1 LTFTPAAVGLAAA
14 GGKRA
19 CKNKVSY
26 LEWVVML
33 VRQQQRHSQQKMPK
47 QVENRQRQ
55 QRRR

>member
-19 CKNKVSY
+19 CKKVSY
-26 LEWVVML
+26 LEWAVMM

-47 QVENRQRQ
+47 QVENRQQ
-55 QRRR
+55 